1 MYPKKK
7 YRTGE
12 KGFNKKNFVPV
23 RNPGSGCGY
32 SAGLH
37 HVPGTID
44 DTAQQVWVTRI
55 FCARS
60 VVPVRDTPAGPVMI
74 IHPVAG
80 ANVFSLLLCSCWLRS
95 TWYRRRIFSPV
106 LWGVRFLVKKIRQ

>member
-1 MYPKKK
+1 M
-7 YRTGE
+7 
-12 KGFNKKNFVPV
+12 PV

-44 DTAQQVWVTRI
+44 VTAQQVWVTRI

-60 VVPVRDTPAGPVMI
+60 VIPVRGTPAVPFMI

-80 ANVFSLLLCSCWLRS
+80 ANVFFPAPLRLLALQHIVSKVHFFTGNVGCPITR
-95 TWYRRRIFSPV
+95 
-106 LWGVRFLVKKIRQ
+106 

>member
-1 MYPKKK
+1 MK
-7 YRTGE
+7 
-12 KGFNKKNFVPV
+12 
-23 RNPGSGCGY
+23 NPGSGCGY

-60 VVPVRDTPAGPVMI
+60 VVPVRGTPAGPVMI
-74 IHPVAG
+74 IPPVAG
-80 ANVFSLLLCSCWLRS
+80 ANVFFPAPLRLLASQHMVSKVHFFAGIVGRPIN
-95 TWYRRRIFSPV
+95 R
-106 LWGVRFLVKKIRQ
+106 KKNEAIINNQPLKR